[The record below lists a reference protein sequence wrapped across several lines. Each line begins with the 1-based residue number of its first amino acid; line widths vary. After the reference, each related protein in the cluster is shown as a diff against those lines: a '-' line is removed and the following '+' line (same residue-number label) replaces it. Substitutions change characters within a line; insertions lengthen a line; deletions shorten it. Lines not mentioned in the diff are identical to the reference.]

1 MSPRNATTSRSG
13 SRYYDWRGDRYFSVT
28 TIIGGGV
35 PKPALINW
43 AKKFT
48 AEYAF
53 DNFSTLGEMHANED
67 RDGAIDWLKNAA
79 FRSRDKAADLG
90 SIVHASCE
98 AVALG
103 KPVPPWPPTAK
114 PRMEGFKSFLEDT
127 QPDFHNVEASVYNR
141 TERYAGTL
149 DAIATIAG
157 RRYLL
162 DIKTGKGVYGEV
174 ALQLAAYR
182 FAEFIGG
189 ADGDEVPMPE
199 VDGCAVLHLP
209 EAGGYQ
215 LIDVRADAEVFR
227 FFQYVREVF
236 YWQTRTSKSVILG
249 PLDQLAGEVAAAT
262 LPLANALAAKG
273 E

>member
-1 MSPRNATTSRSG
+1 MSPVNASIKSG
-13 SRYYDWRGDRYFSVT
+13 GRRQYDWRSESFWSVT

-48 AEYAF
+48 SEFAW
-53 DNFSTLGEMHANED
+53 DNFETFKTMHDSGD
-67 RDGAIDWLKNAA
+67 RDGCIDWLKNAA

-90 SIVHASCE
+90 SIVHASAE

-103 KPVPPWPPTAK
+103 KPIPPWPKHAQ
-114 PRMEGFKSFLEDT
+114 PRMDGFKSFLEDC

-141 TERYAGTL
+141 SERYAGTL

-162 DIKTGKGVYGEV
+162 DTKTGKGVYPEV

-182 FAEFIGG
+182 FSEFLGG
-189 ADGDEVPMPE
+189 ADGDEIPMPQ
-199 VDGCAVLHLP
+199 VDACAVLHLP
-209 EAGGYQ
+209 EHGGYE
-215 LIDVRADAEVFR
+215 LVNVRADIEVFR
-227 FFQYVREVF
+227 AFQYVREVF
-236 YWQTRTSKSVILG
+236 FWQNQTSKSVLLG
-249 PLDQLAGEVAAAT
+249 PLDNFTSADAQASI
-262 LPLANALAAKG
+262 PLANALAAKG